1 MKIRMNFGVVKT
13 ILLAFV
19 ALGALAIIG
28 LDIAMLA
35 GANGVYTDS
44 PAIAIVSLAAATIIA
59 VAALLVIFNSVY
71 RFKDD
76 HIVATLG
83 FFVDKIKYD
92 DVVCISKTPKREK
105 YISSAKV

>member
-13 ILLAFV
+13 ILLACV

-28 LDIAMLA
+28 LDVAMLA

-44 PAIAIVSLAAATIIA
+44 PAIAIVSLVAATIIA

-76 HIVATLG
+76 HFVATLG
-83 FFVDKIKYD
+83 F
-92 DVVCISKTPKREK
+92 
-105 YISSAKV
+105 SSTK